1 MLIAGISGFI
11 ALGFEIAW
19 FRVFELASR
28 DRAPAFAL
36 LLSTYLAGIAAGS
49 YVAENRTKQ
58 KIPAISANYCGAS
71 PHRRGLLRVLAAAR
85 GPASVEREPIVRRSR
100 PAGSRFNP

>member
-1 MLIAGISGFI
+1 MNSGICALIAGVAGFL

-19 FRVFELASR
+19 FRIFALATF

-49 YVAENRTKQ
+49 FLSEKLIEKTSTVT
-58 KIPAISANYCGAS
+58 
-71 PHRRGLLRVLAAAR
+71 LA
-85 GPASVEREPIVRRSR
+85 
-100 PAGSRFNP
+100 